1 MTTVLVVDDEH
12 IIAVM
17 VRDFLEDE
25 GFRVYTATNGNEA
38 LRLMEAEQIDLIITD
53 LMMPLMRGD
62 TFIKKLRTEAKY
74 AHVPIIL
81 MSAVPH
87 AREALGDH
95 NIALLPKP
103 FDLMSLLAAVEE
115 LL

>member
-17 VRDFLEDE
+17 IRDFLEDE
-25 GFRVYTATNGNEA
+25 GFRVHLALNGNEA
-38 LRLMEAEQIDLIITD
+38 LRVMESEQIDLIITD

-62 TFIKKLRTEAKY
+62 TFIKKLRVDPQY
-74 AHVPIIL
+74 AHIPIIL

-95 NIALLPKP
+95 NIALLTKP
-103 FDLMSLLAAVEE
+103 FDLLTLLEAVEE